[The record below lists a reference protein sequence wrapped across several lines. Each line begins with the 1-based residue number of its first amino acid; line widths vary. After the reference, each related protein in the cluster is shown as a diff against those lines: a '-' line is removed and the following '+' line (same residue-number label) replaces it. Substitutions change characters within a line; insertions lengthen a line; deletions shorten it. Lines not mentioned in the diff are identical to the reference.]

1 MGRRRRRG
9 LPINGWVIVDKPRDV
24 TSTDVVAIVRRA
36 FNAQKAGHGGTLD
49 PLAEGILPIALGE
62 ATKTVPF
69 AMDATKSY
77 DFTIRW
83 GEERTTDDLE
93 GDVTVTSDKRPTT
106 DEIMQGLEQFTGQI
120 SQVPP
125 QFSAIKVDGARAY
138 DLARGGEDVALKA
151 RPVHVIDLDYCGP
164 LDDTHG
170 AFRMTCGKGTYVR
183 ALARDLGRALGS
195 AATVAAIRRTR
206 VGPFDADRAISLD
219 SLRDLDNSPPPEQA
233 LLPVETA
240 LDGIPAL
247 ALTGS
252 DAQLVRN
259 GGAVRITRLMAD
271 QLAQSGLSGAT
282 PPSDED
288 GAAPL
293 VKLFDPQGR
302 FLALASPV
310 KGTVQPVR
318 VFHC

>member
-9 LPINGWVIVDKPRDV
+9 LPINGWVIVDKPKDV
-24 TSTDVVAIVRRA
+24 TSTDVVSIVRRA
-36 FNAQKAGHGGTLD
+36 YNAQKAGHGGTLD
-49 PLAEGILPIALGE
+49 PLATGMLPIALGE

-93 GDVTVTSDKRPTT
+93 GDITTTSDKRPTE
-106 DEIMQGLEQFTGQI
+106 DEIVRGLKQFTGPI
-120 SQVPP
+120 MQVPP
-125 QFSAIKVDGARAY
+125 IFSAIKVDGARAY

-151 RPVHVIDLDYCGP
+151 RPVHVISLEYLGP
-164 LDDTHG
+164 QDDTHG
-170 AFRMTCGKGTYVR
+170 LFRMTCGKGTYVR
-183 ALARDLGRALGS
+183 ALARDLGRALGT

-206 VGPFDADRAISLD
+206 VGPFDAACAISLD
-219 SLRDLDNSPPPEQA
+219 SLRDLDDSPPPEQA

-240 LDGIPAL
+240 LDDIPAL
-247 ALTGS
+247 ALTGQ

-259 GGAVRITRLMAD
+259 GGAVRITRLMAET
-271 QLAQSGLSGAT
+271 LAQYGLSGASS
-282 PPSDED
+282 PDD
-288 GAAPL
+288 APL
-293 VKLFDPQGR
+293 VKLFDQQGR
-302 FLALASPV
+302 FLALASP
-310 KGTVQPVR
+310 KNGAVQPVR